1 MISPQSPEADRPAD
15 RPADARHLLGS
26 FIGMIGMA
34 CALFLVLASG
44 LVAPWWAVALLTLV
58 WVVLFVLAVRWFL
71 HHPWRVAALPVVM
84 AVVWFV
90 SVTAG
95 AHFLDWNA

>member
-1 MISPQSPEADRPAD
+1 VPANPYERPATSD

-44 LVAPWWAVALLTLV
+44 LVAPWWAVVLLTLV
-58 WVVLFVLAVRWFL
+58 WIALFVLGTRWFM

-84 AVVWFV
+84 AAVWFGTV
-90 SVTAG
+90 MAG
-95 AHFLDWNA
+95 AFLLDWNA